1 MIPAFAL
8 LSGLRRPES
17 ALRLVALVNTLFF
30 ASFLAVL
37 LVASSKAN
45 AEETAC
51 KGVNLTAAM
60 QTGDPAA
67 YARLEAEAAK
77 TPNGDYRLWKIE
89 KTGIKPSFLF
99 GTMHLTDPRVINL
112 TPEARTAF
120 DRADTV
126 VIESTEIIDQKAA
139 ALAMLGRPELIMFT
153 DQTTLTSLLTKNDA
167 EKLNKGLTARGIP
180 LVTVN
185 KMRPWMISSMIALPA
200 CEMQR
205 KKGGAPFL
213 DIKLAQDAKAAGKK
227 IDGLETIGEQIN
239 AMNSVP
245 MDLQM
250 RSLVE
255 MVAMGDK
262 MDDIMET
269 MIALYVEGRPGL
281 IMPFMKSLSDKGMA
295 SMSDEAYG
303 KFEEI
308 MVNARNKVMAA
319 RAEKI
324 LGEGNAFIAVG
335 ALHLPGDKGLVE
347 LFRQAGY
354 VVTAAAK

>member
-1 MIPAFAL
+1 MISAVAL
-8 LSGLRRPES
+8 FNALRRPES

-30 ASFLAVL
+30 ASFLAIL

-126 VIESTEIIDQKAA
+126 VIETTEILDPKIAAKAL
-139 ALAMLGRPELIMFT
+139 LARPDLMMFM
-153 DQTTLTSLLTKNDA
+153 DETTLTSLLGKDDIA
-167 EKLNKGLTARGIP
+167 ILDKGLKARGIP
-180 LVTVN
+180 LITVN
-185 KMRPWMISSMIALPA
+185 KMKPWMIAGLVALPA
-200 CEMQR
+200 CEMKR
-205 KKGGAPFL
+205 KQNGAPFL
-213 DIKLAQDAKAAGKK
+213 DMKLAQDAKAAGKQV
-227 IDGLETIGEQIN
+227 DGLETIAEQLD
-239 AMNSVP
+239 AMASLP
-245 MDLQM
+245 MAFHLKG
-250 RSLVE
+250 LVDTL
-255 MVAMGDK
+255 ALGDT
-262 MDDIMET
+262 MDDVMET
-269 MIALYVEGRPGL
+269 MIALYAEGRPGM
-281 IMPFMKSLSDKGMA
+281 IVPFLKSIAPPG
-295 SMSDEAYG
+295 SMEPENYG
-303 KFEEI
+303 EFEEK
-308 MVNARNKVMAA
+308 MVHARNKVMAA
-319 RAEKI
+319 RAGKI
-324 LGEGNAFIAVG
+324 LSEGNAFIAVG

-354 VVTAAAK
+354 TATALAR